1 MAELNVNDITN
12 TIQIIDACSQRGA
25 FQGPELSSVGQVRER
40 LVAFVEANRPP
51 EAENVEPPVPPVD
64 DESAT
69 SAETTVVDVNT
80 SEVASVINDDED
92 E

>member
-25 FQGPELSSVGQVRER
+25 FQGPELASVGQVRER

-51 EAENVEPPVPPVD
+51 EAQNVEPPVPPID
-64 DESAT
+64 DGSAE
-69 SAETTVVDVNT
+69 SAETTVVDVD
-80 SEVASVINDDED
+80 SVEVASVINE
-92 E
+92 EQE